1 MKMLVTA
8 ASRHGSTDEIAGALA
23 DALRRGGA
31 DVDLLKPEDVHE
43 ITDYDTVVIG
53 SAIYIGR
60 WLPPAKEF
68 IARFRE
74 ALLLRQVWLFSS
86 GPVGNNGRPV
96 NDPPDVSP
104 QVEATGAREHRMFAG
119 KLDRTTL
126 GFGERMMVRA
136 VRAPE
141 GDFRDWESVNEW
153 AEQIRLAHQSG
164 FPQTSGKPS

>member
-1 MKMLVTA
+1 MVIAEEALMKMLVTA

-23 DALRRGGA
+23 DALRRSGA
-31 DVDLLKPEDVHE
+31 DVDLLEPEDVHE

-53 SAIYIGR
+53 SAIYTGR

-96 NDPPDVSP
+96 NDPPDVSA
-104 QVEATGAREHRMFAG
+104 QVEATAPARTECSP
-119 KLDRTTL
+119 
-126 GFGERMMVRA
+126 ENSI
-136 VRAPE
+136 APP
-141 GDFRDWESVNEW
+141 SV
-153 AEQIRLAHQSG
+153 SG
-164 FPQTSGKPS
+164 NG